1 MRAVNGGTNTPAA
14 FLGDASGTLSASGDQ
29 SNLEGV
35 FLLQLLYGRYRHV
48 HNDEA

>member
-1 MRAVNGGTNTPAA
+1 MRAINGGTNTPAE
-14 FLGDASGTLSASGDQ
+14 FLGDASGTLSAWGG
-29 SNLEGV
+29 SNHLEGF